1 MLIGVNK
8 ILHKLRP
15 EEKPYCSSGG
25 DVTGSDFDLIEA
37 PLRRKSLS
45 PYCYVYAIIIAS
57 VWPYCCQ
64 SNIQANNAHNKFTSL
79 YQGHLLP
86 ANDASCML

>member
-1 MLIGVNK
+1 MLMGVNK

-45 PYCYVYAIIIAS
+45 PYCYVYPIIIAS
-57 VWPYCCQ
+57 VLPV
-64 SNIQANNAHNKFTSL
+64 
-79 YQGHLLP
+79 LLP
-86 ANDASCML
+86 KWHTSQ